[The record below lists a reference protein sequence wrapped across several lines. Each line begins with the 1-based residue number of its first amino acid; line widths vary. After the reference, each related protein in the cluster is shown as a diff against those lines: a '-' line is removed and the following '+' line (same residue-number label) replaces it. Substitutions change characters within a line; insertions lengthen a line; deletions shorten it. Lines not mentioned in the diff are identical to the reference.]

1 MDQFIQAL
9 INGIVLGGFY
19 AAMVLGFS
27 IIWGV
32 MGVINLAHGEFIM
45 VGAFMAWFISRPP
58 EFLLKTLK
66 FEGFDP
72 LLNFL
77 ASVGYQGMD
86 PFLGLVLIMPI
97 MFVVGYL
104 LQKLLI
110 NRVVEK
116 PHLVSLLVTFGLGI
130 TISNLMKLFFT
141 ADPRSVNVAYSGAI
155 PLGIGNVT
163 VSNIKLIVFI
173 SSLVLLVVLH
183 LFLFRTR
190 LGKSIRA
197 AAQNKNAARMVG
209 IEINSVYAIT
219 FGICV
224 ALTAAAGVLISPT
237 QAIYPFMGPPLTL
250 RAFTIT
256 ALGGLGSIPGAL
268 LGGLILGVTE
278 SMIATF
284 VPRIGTNLAI
294 VASFS
299 ILVFILIT
307 RPQGL
312 LSGLRPMEMEDGT

>member
-1 MDQFIQAL
+1 MDQFLQAL

-58 EFLLKTLK
+58 EFLMDVLK

-72 LLNFL
+72 LLNVL
-77 ASVGYQGMD
+77 TSLGYQGMD
-86 PFLGLVLIMPI
+86 PFLGLIIIMPI
-97 MFVVGYL
+97 MFGIGYV
-104 LQKLLI
+104 LQKFLI

-130 TISNLMKLFFT
+130 TIANLMKLLFT

-155 PLGIGNVT
+155 PLGHVT

-173 SSLVLLVVLH
+173 GSLIILVILH
-183 LFLFRTR
+183 QFLFRTR

-209 IEINSVYAIT
+209 IEIDSVYAIT

-237 QAIYPFMGPPLTL
+237 QAIFPFMGPPLTL

-268 LGGLILGVTE
+268 LGGLILGVIE

-284 VPRIGTNLAI
+284 VPRVGTNLAI

-312 LSGLRPMEMEDGT
+312 LSGLRPMEMEEGT

>member
-1 MDQFIQAL
+1 MDQFLQAL
-9 INGIVLGGFY
+9 INGILLGGFY

-32 MGVINLAHGEFIM
+32 MGVINLSHGEFIM
-45 VGAFMAWFISRPP
+45 MGAFMAWLFSEPP
-58 EFLLKTLK
+58 DYLMEQLK
-66 FEGFDP
+66 FEA
-72 LLNFL
+72 LNPIFTYL
-77 ASVGYQGMD
+77 ISIGYQGMD
-86 PFLGLVLIMPI
+86 PFLSLIIIMPV
-97 MFVVGYL
+97 MFCFGYL
-104 LQKLLI
+104 LQKFLI

-116 PHLVSLLVTFGLGI
+116 PHLVSLLVTFGLSI
-130 TISNLMKLFFT
+130 TFANISKLFFS
-141 ADPRSVNVAYSGAI
+141 ASPRSVDVAYTGAI
-155 PLGIGNVT
+155 RMGDVT
-163 VSNIKLIVFI
+163 MSNIKAIVFVGALI
-173 SSLVLLVVLH
+173 MLSALY
-183 LFLFRTR
+183 LFLHRTR

-209 IEINSVYAIT
+209 IEIDTVYAIT
-219 FGICV
+219 FGLCV
-224 ALTAAAGVLISPT
+224 ALTGAAGMMISPT
-237 QAIYPFMGPPLTL
+237 QAVFPYMGPPFTL

-268 LGGLILGVTE
+268 VGGLVLGITE
-278 SMIATF
+278 TMIATF

-312 LSGLRPMEMEDGT
+312 LSGLRPMEMEEGT